1 MGICVLKMSCIKL
14 SPILKMRNRLSLI
27 LIVPHIYIKVVSTSD
42 PIIEL
47 RGISTPTAR
56 GSKVPV
62 YISTTRLCVL
72 LSQQCEIE
80 RVLLKIPI

>member
-1 MGICVLKMSCIKL
+1 MFIIS
-14 SPILKMRNRLSLI
+14 
-27 LIVPHIYIKVVSTSD
+27 HINIKVIPTSD

-56 GSKVPV
+56 GSKMPV
-62 YISTTRLCVL
+62 CISTTRFCVL

-80 RVLLKIPI
+80 RILLKVSI